1 MTNKIK
7 ISMGI
12 VAGFLLLGSGGA
24 LAYNQACTTPEAK
37 ALRNLAQYGNSN
49 DPAVKAKLAGL
60 PIVEREE
67 ARICAL
73 QKLTP
78 EETARIIA
86 QKNAMT
92 GPAVTPAENEAPPP
106 PTLGIQNPIS
116 QDILGKNLVLG
127 TNSWWGY
134 VNGTLTTVTGTAYLD
149 KPSQGVLFVWVL
161 ATTTA
166 SGIGSTQAYPAP
178 TATGPLKIVSE
189 SNGVI
194 TAVSLA
200 GTYEAYDMNT
210 NTRRD
215 VTTTGSTTYTFDLT
229 SRSFK

>member
-1 MTNKIK
+1 MIR
-7 ISMGI
+7 
-12 VAGFLLLGSGGA
+12 
-24 LAYNQACTTPEAK
+24 EAV
-37 ALRNLAQYGNSN
+37 QTGNPN
-49 DPAVKAKLAGL
+49 DPAIQAKLTGL
-60 PIVEREE
+60 PALERLE
-67 ARICAL
+67 AKICAL

-78 EETARIIA
+78 EETAKIVA
-86 QKNAMT
+86 QKKAMA
-92 GPAVTPAENEAPPP
+92 GPIVTPGANEAPPP

-116 QDILGKNLVLG
+116 QDILGKSLILG
-127 TNSWWGY
+127 TNTWKGDID
-134 VNGTLTTVTGTAYLD
+134 GQLTTVTGTAYLD
-149 KPSQGVLFVWVL
+149 KPSQGVLFVWVP

-166 SGIGSTQAYPAP
+166 SGLGSTQDYPAP

-210 NTRRD
+210 NTLHD